1 MCPKETD
8 GKENDNNS
16 SKSEDNNSREAVFED
31 FIEASNNVGRE
42 FVRIMDDVGKAAS
55 ILGSEINGYL
65 KGLLKKSSDLQKD
78 YSGDVSFDQNSNYSK
93 DISTKSINNSNAA
106 RKPVQ
111 QSNNNLP
118 SYLLVEEYMK
128 QAQQGDRE
136 AQFNLAMKYRN
147 GTNVPKDYAKA
158 FSLME
163 QSAKQNYVTAQYWLS
178 IFYKDGIGTEPNET
192 LSIEWLKRAAV
203 NGNSAAKDSLRSR
216 LKNYKANNTYSTQN
230 STSMSNT
237 PAENRVQL
245 LQEPDSQQSES
256 LNDIKV
262 LDENDLFIS
271 TNSIPIIFDYEYGL
285 LENKAVVKA
294 CNILLNYDMA
304 KQAMSDNSILQLE
317 QGLQV
322 KRAKG
327 RDIKA
332 NLIYELYTYSS
343 FMNMLNVLCSNN
355 YTSIKADFQKLSMM
369 IQMMCK
375 ERINDFERER
385 QNNPAIDDMLRKYTT
400 IHNQYKMRILNDVSQ
415 LENDYIIAA
424 LMSSTVMYTMGFL
437 IDGEYQ
443 AQGGNRTKAIQLVK
457 SYSPKIVM
465 QTLNRCIV
473 NSAAMRIS
481 SYSGEPP
488 FLFSL

>member
-16 SKSEDNNSREAVFED
+16 AKSEDNNSREAVFED

-192 LSIEWLKRAAV
+192 LSIEWLKRAAD
-203 NGNSAAKDSLRSR
+203 NGNSAAKDSLNSGIR
-216 LKNYKANNTYSTQN
+216 NYQSSTIANNATVDSALSSNNNDSLGSVWDYI
-230 STSMSNT
+230 TSIPHSRIVDTISDEYHRIKYLYNFDPYT
-237 PAENRVQL
+237 GDYGCLEFSAALLLWNYLRNRV
-245 LQEPDSQQSES
+245 
-256 LNDIKV
+256 
-262 LDENDLFIS
+262 
-271 TNSIPIIFDYEYGL
+271 
-285 LENKAVVKA
+285 
-294 CNILLNYDMA
+294 
-304 KQAMSDNSILQLE
+304 
-317 QGLQV
+317 
-322 KRAKG
+322 R
-327 RDIKA
+327 RDIK
-332 NLIYELYTYSS
+332 TY
-343 FMNMLNVLCSNN
+343 
-355 YTSIKADFQKLSMM
+355 APMM
-369 IQMMCK
+369 IAVGDMFGCYFNGMSPGEWSDLMDNVINNHIYVISYK
-375 ERINDFERER
+375 EWCGIYQYLKSGYMNDI
-385 QNNPAIDDMLRKYTT
+385 Q
-400 IHNQYKMRILNDVSQ
+400 KMPFNL
-415 LENDYIIAA
+415 
-424 LMSSTVMYTMGFL
+424 
-437 IDGEYQ
+437 
-443 AQGGNRTKAIQLVK
+443 GNRTMTQLQNC
-457 SYSPKIVM
+457 YSHFM
-465 QTLNRCIV
+465 ELY
-473 NSAAMRIS
+473 NSTPSFNEMMDFYTGEGLGMKRDMPFRIDS
-481 SYSGEPP
+481 
-488 FLFSL
+488 